1 MSGSH
6 TILIAEDSDLTR
18 QFMERALR
26 SEGYE
31 VIAVTNVPDG
41 QAAIETQ
48 SFDLAIFDLGLGN
61 RDGRELLDMMQ
72 EVSPEVPV
80 VIVTANDTAVR
91 AVELLRRGAYDYV
104 VKPVGPSDLLM
115 LARRGVELCAARRA
129 LGVLRDVRKRA
140 TSGWDV
146 GETARMRTIESLV
159 NRFAPTPAGVLI
171 QGASGTGKEAVA
183 QALHDRSNRAEG
195 AFIAVNCAAIAE
207 NLLESELFGHE
218 RGAFTS
224 AHQMRRGL
232 LELAHRG
239 TLFLDEVT
247 MMSMEMQAKLLRAL
261 QEFKFRRVGGQKEI
275 HVDVR
280 IVSASNRS
288 VVEAIEAGEFRHDLF
303 YRLCVLTIELPAL
316 KDRVADI
323 PFFVHKFIGE
333 LREKTGTSVTGVSEA
348 ALWALCRYEWPGNI
362 RELRNAVERAVI
374 FATGEDRIDVIH
386 LPETVRQAAVDGGRT
401 GHNGASRVSRPHAA
415 GAPVD
420 AGSHGLPATLPPEG
434 LDLKAAC
441 AAWERS
447 LVEQAL
453 ARTDGNQSAAA
464 RLLGLSRDEL
474 RYRVDKHMVNA
485 VA

>member
-1 MSGSH
+1 M
-6 TILIAEDSDLTR
+6 
-18 QFMERALR
+18 
-26 SEGYE
+26 
-31 VIAVTNVPDG
+31 
-41 QAAIETQ
+41 
-48 SFDLAIFDLGLGN
+48 
-61 RDGRELLDMMQ
+61 
-72 EVSPEVPV
+72 
-80 VIVTANDTAVR
+80 
-91 AVELLRRGAYDYV
+91 
-104 VKPVGPSDLLM
+104 
-115 LARRGVELCAARRA
+115 
-129 LGVLRDVRKRA
+129 LRDVRKRA
-140 TSGWDV
+140 ASGWDV
-146 GETARMRTIESLV
+146 GETARMRTIEGLV
-159 NRFAPTPAGVLI
+159 NRFAPTNAGVLI

-183 QALHDRSNRAEG
+183 QALHDRSNRSEG

-224 AHQMRRGL
+224 AHAMRRGL

-280 IVSASNRS
+280 IISASNRS

-348 ALWALCRYEWPGNI
+348 ALWSLCRYEWPGNI

-386 LPETVRQAAVDGGRT
+386 LPETVRQAAADTGRPSA
-401 GHNGASRVSRPHAA
+401 NGASKDPTAA
-415 GAPVD
+415 PPGNGA
-420 AGSHGLPATLPPEG
+420 GHHGLPATLPPDG
-434 LDLKAAC
+434 LDLKAAG

-474 RYRVDKHMVNA
+474 RYRVDKLLTNA

>member
-362 RELRNAVERAVI
+362 RELRNVLEQAALMTDDLVLGARHLQLTPVAPMAPAAAPTSATLWPAGPAATLPAAPVPLKPLPQAKAELELRAI
-374 FATGEDRIDVIH
+374 REALAATGGNK
-386 LPETVRQAAVDGGRT
+386 LAAAKLLGI
-401 GHNGASRVSRPHAA
+401 SRATLYEKLAAA
-415 GAPVD
+415 GD
-420 AGSHGLPATLPPEG
+420 AGS
-434 LDLKAAC
+434 
-441 AAWERS
+441 
-447 LVEQAL
+447 
-453 ARTDGNQSAAA
+453 
-464 RLLGLSRDEL
+464 
-474 RYRVDKHMVNA
+474 
-485 VA
+485 